1 MVRVAAA
8 SVVLVLA
15 LAGASEAQQSD
26 SARNAPLPLGTVLRV
41 TLPAQSG
48 PVIAIG
54 AVTALRDERDC
65 LHITTSPESETPV
78 FGVRVADQ
86 VTIER
91 QLGTP
96 RADGS
101 VPAEPRWVAVP
112 RSALDAAKITCIMGD

>member
-8 SVVLVLA
+8 SIILA
-15 LAGASEAQQSD
+15 LGLAGTVEAQQSD
-26 SARNAPLPLGTVLRV
+26 RAAPLPVGTVLRL

-48 PVIAIG
+48 PVVAIG

-86 VTIER
+86 VTVER

-96 RADGS
+96 RADGT
-101 VPAEPRWVAVP
+101 VPADPRWVAVP

>member
-8 SVVLVLA
+8 SMILA
-15 LAGASEAQQSD
+15 LGLAGTAEAQQSD
-26 SARNAPLPLGTVLRV
+26 RAAPLPVGTVLRL

-48 PVIAIG
+48 PVVAIG

-65 LHITTSPESETPV
+65 LHVTTSPESETPV

-86 VTIER
+86 VTVER

-96 RADGS
+96 RADGT
-101 VPAEPRWVAVP
+101 VPADARWVAVP

>member
-8 SVVLVLA
+8 SMILA
-15 LAGASEAQQSD
+15 LGLAGTAEAQQSD
-26 SARNAPLPLGTVLRV
+26 RAAPLPVGTVLRL

-48 PVIAIG
+48 PVVAIG

-86 VTIER
+86 VTVER

-96 RADGS
+96 RADGT
-101 VPAEPRWVAVP
+101 VPADARWVAVP